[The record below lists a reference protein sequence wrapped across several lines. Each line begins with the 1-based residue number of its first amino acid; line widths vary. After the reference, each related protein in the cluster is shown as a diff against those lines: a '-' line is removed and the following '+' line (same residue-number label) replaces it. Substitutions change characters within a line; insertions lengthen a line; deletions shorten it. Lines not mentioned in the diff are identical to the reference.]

1 MIYVPLGGA
10 TDEIGASCHYVKV
23 DGTGLLLDAGAD
35 PEKEG
40 RESLPHFGHVHARS
54 DWHVD
59 HIVISHAHHDHIGS
73 LPIAIKEFPHAHVHM
88 TQPTRSLL
96 DVLLPA
102 SARLQRRRVQE
113 GTMTEDPLFSEEDLE
128 VSSYLYL
135 AHPYETDFDLTGMN
149 GASPVTGRLI
159 DAGHVLGSAGVLITA
174 EENGETRR
182 IFYTGDTGVT
192 SQTIIPGAEYPDGPI
207 DVLLL
212 EATLGMDAE
221 AEDYPRRGEEKKLG
235 EALRTVL
242 SRGGCVLIPAF
253 SLGRSQEVLA
263 LIDRYKKRKLI
274 PSDTPVYTAG
284 MMRAISD
291 VYDKSRFIS
300 PRLDEEFMVY
310 GVDQKRLPR
319 GNSDLNKLLSEPG
332 IFVVGSGMMFE
343 RTISNRI
350 AQQLVSHEKNGI
362 FLVGFAR
369 EDSPAERLLHAAAD
383 GPGTEVILDRLKGP
397 QELKCMVDKFRFS
410 GHSNRRDLLDLVEHL
425 EPEHVILL
433 HGEQPA
439 RQWMADNIAYFH
451 PDIHVHMPERGDMV
465 EV

>member
-1 MIYVPLGGA
+1 MPLGGA
-10 TDEIGASCHYVKV
+10 VDEIGASCHYLKI
-23 DGTGLLLDAGAD
+23 DGTGILLDAGAD
-35 PEKEG
+35 PEEEG
-40 RESLPHFGHVHARS
+40 RASLPAFHRIHERS

-59 HIVISHAHHDHIGS
+59 HIVLSHAHHDHIGS
-73 LPIAIKEFPHAHVHM
+73 LPIAIREFPHAHVHM
-88 TQPTRSLL
+88 TQATRSLL

-102 SARLQRRRVQE
+102 SARLQRRRVEE
-113 GTMTEDPLFSEEDLE
+113 GTATEDPLYSEEDLQ

-135 AHPYETDFDLTGMN
+135 THPYETDFDLTGMN
-149 GASPVTGRLI
+149 GAEPVTARLL

-174 EENGETRR
+174 EEDGETRR

-192 SQTIIPGAEYPDGPI
+192 SQTIIPGAEYPDGPV

-221 AEDYPRRGEEKKLG
+221 AESYPRRGEEKKLG
-235 EALRTVL
+235 DALGTVL
-242 SRGGCVLIPAF
+242 GRGGCVLIPAF

-274 PSDTPVYTAG
+274 PADTPVYTAG

-300 PRLDEEFMVY
+300 PRLNEEFQVY
-310 GVDQKRLPR
+310 GVEQKRLPR
-319 GNSDLNKLLSEPG
+319 GNSELNKLLGQPG

-369 EDSPAERLLHAAAD
+369 PDSPADRLLIAAAE
-383 GPGTEVILDRLKGP
+383 GPGTEVILDRVKGP
-397 QELKCMVDKFRFS
+397 QVLKCTVDKFRFS
-410 GHSNRRDLLDLVEHL
+410 GHSNRRDLLDLVEL
-425 EPEHVILL
+425 LDPEHIVLL

-439 RQWMADNIAYFH
+439 RQWMKDNIAYFH
-451 PDIHVHMPERGDMV
+451 PDIHVHMPEKGDVV
-465 EV
+465 EI